1 MGRGPLADLLV
12 HRNLLRTLVARD
24 VSARYQGSTFGLL
37 WAIATPLL
45 MFCAYWFF
53 LGIVMGAR
61 WGGARPEHF
70 PLMLFAGLL
79 VHQFVAE
86 VLNRASSLIVG
97 HATYVSKVVFPIQVL
112 AWMTV
117 ATAGFNL
124 LVSCAILL
132 LGQFAVLGAAPV
144 TWMWL
149 PLVLLPLLPM
159 LAGFSWFLSS
169 LGVYL
174 RDIEQV
180 VPLAVTMLMFLS
192 PIFYSVE
199 MVPERFRSVI
209 WLNPLTSVIEQVR
222 RVTVLG
228 MAPDLGELALFT
240 VVGLAVMLAGYWW
253 FERTRKGF
261 ADVL

>member
-12 HRNLLRTLVARD
+12 HRNLLKTLIRRD
-24 VSARYQGSTFGLL
+24 VTTRYQGSSFGLL
-37 WAIATPLL
+37 WAFATPLL

-53 LGIVMGAR
+53 LGVVMSAR
-61 WGGARPEHF
+61 WGGTDARHF

-86 VLNRASSLIVG
+86 VLNRASSLIIG

-112 AWMTV
+112 SWMTV
-117 ATAGFNL
+117 ATAVFNL
-124 LVSCAILL
+124 MVYCLILL
-132 LGQFAVLGAAPV
+132 LGQLAMLGSAPL
-144 TWMWL
+144 TWLWVPVVM
-149 PLVLLPLLPM
+149 LPLLPM
-159 LAGFSWFLSS
+159 LAGFSWLLSS

-192 PIFYSVE
+192 PIFYPAE
-199 MVPERFRSVI
+199 MVPERFRFLI
-209 WLNPLTSVIEQVR
+209 WINPLTSVIEQLR
-222 RVTVLG
+222 RVTIIGLP
-228 MAPDLGELALFT
+228 PDIRQLALFT
-240 VVGLAVMLAGYWW
+240 AASLVVMAAGYWW